1 MFDDHAPQGGAP
13 NNLPVG
19 NADDMFS
26 AVDKVEPTP
35 ETPNATTTT
44 PQPADIEAN
53 SQPSA
58 VGAGVLSPKSQE
70 QPVPAQEK
78 PAVAPPLTPEPIAA
92 QSNDTSVVP
101 PPMAAVQNFPTKGP
115 GTAKILM
122 MVLISVV
129 GLALI
134 AGGIWFAYSSVTN
147 KQNNN
152 KVISDFDN
160 NSDNNDTTDVDLSG
174 DIFATDNINDS
185 DDNLDDN
192 LDNTLATSTE
202 PEKTDDEK
210 IDDALIFG
218 QLIDTDGDGLDDVRE
233 TDLGTD
239 PKNWDSDGD
248 DLSDGDEVIIWKT
261 QPLNPDT
268 DDDGFKDGEEI
279 KGGYNPVGPGKLF
292 EPPTN

>member
-1 MFDDHAPQGGAP
+1 MFDDHAPQGGVP

-26 AVDKVEPTP
+26 SVDKVE
-35 ETPNATTTT
+35 ETPATPPTSQSTS
-44 PQPADIEAN
+44 PEQEA
-53 SQPSA
+53 QPSA
-58 VGAGVLSPKSQE
+58 VGAGVLSPKAPEAQT
-70 QPVPAQEK
+70 QPQQP
-78 PAVAPPLTPEPIAA
+78 VAPPMSPEPIVTPNMA
-92 QSNDTSVVP
+92 TSVVA
-101 PPMAAVQNFPTKGP
+101 PPMSTTPKTQPPQGAPQNFPTKGP

-134 AGGIWFAYSSVTN
+134 AGAIWYAYSSVTN

-152 KVISDFDN
+152 TQVISDLEN
-160 NSDNNDTTDVDLSG
+160 NSDLDASDVDLSG
-174 DIFATDNINDS
+174 DIFATDNIND
-185 DDNLDDN
+185 DLDTN
-192 LDNTLATSTE
+192 LATSTE

-233 TDLGTD
+233 ADLGTD

-268 DDDGFKDGEEI
+268 DDDGFKDGAEI